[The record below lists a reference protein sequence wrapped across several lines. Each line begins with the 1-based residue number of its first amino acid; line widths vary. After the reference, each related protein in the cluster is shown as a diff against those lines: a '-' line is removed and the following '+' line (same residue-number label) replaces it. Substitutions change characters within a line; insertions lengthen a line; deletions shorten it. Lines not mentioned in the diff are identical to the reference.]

1 MQQSCPEADGQRP
14 AIAPCSNPE
23 IHHSH
28 PTMTVNRM
36 SATSDVNRRS
46 LWAIALIATFAIA
59 AFWLTRPVTG
69 TQSLTP
75 VSGLMTL
82 KASAQAAMPYETAIA
97 NGQPTL
103 IEFYADWCTT
113 CQSMA
118 PTLQA
123 IHQDY
128 GASLNFVMLNIDDPQ
143 WRAQVQEFNVTGV
156 PHLVLR
162 KGDGEVAET
171 FVGKVPKSVLTTSL
185 QPLL

>member
-1 MQQSCPEADGQRP
+1 
-14 AIAPCSNPE
+14 
-23 IHHSH
+23 
-28 PTMTVNRM
+28 MTVNRI

-69 TQSLTP
+69 AQSLSP

-82 KASAQAAMPYETAIA
+82 KASAQTATPYETAIA
-97 NGQPTL
+97 NGKPTL

-113 CQSMA
+113 CQGMA

-128 GASLNFVMLNIDDPQ
+128 GAALNFVMLDIDDPQ
-143 WRAQVQEFNVTGV
+143 WREQVQQFNVTGV

-162 KGDGEVAET
+162 QSDGAITET
-171 FVGKVPKSVLTTSL
+171 FVGKVPKSVLVERL